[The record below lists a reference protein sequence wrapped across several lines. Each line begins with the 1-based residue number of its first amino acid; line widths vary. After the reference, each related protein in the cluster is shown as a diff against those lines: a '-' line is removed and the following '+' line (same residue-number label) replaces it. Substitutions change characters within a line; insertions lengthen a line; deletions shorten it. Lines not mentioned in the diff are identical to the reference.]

1 MNRSDKSLLA
11 KLRNTQV
18 DDPLSNVR
26 NSLGEVRHA
35 VGNPM
40 SKTEI
45 QLTFVSHFWQN
56 GVGEILP
63 AALPAQ
69 LQTSLPIFL
78 FGLTDFYGGYFK
90 SRNIC
95 QTPLGWN
102 YGGVGAGEPSIGL
115 WGYTRNGGA
124 TITIPIL
131 GDMFFTWV
139 AVVAGVN
146 YRAEINIHCN
156 NVAYGTFLNSFVSD
170 LITIERI
177 RYILPI
183 ANVNQFINPIIFG
196 NQTLFGN
203 VTTDSID
210 PRLYILPSDFQ
221 QQIADI
227 PINLPISKSIM
238 IDFQLDVFCQQVQM
252 VLFVSK
258 VEPLTH
264 RKNKIIRR

>member
-1 MNRSDKSLLA
+1 MNRPDKSLLA
-11 KLRNTQV
+11 KLRNTEV

-45 QLTFVSHFWQN
+45 QIQVTSTFSNIGFGIV
-56 GVGEILP
+56 LP
-63 AALPAQ
+63 AALPIA
-69 LQTSLPIFL
+69 LQTSLPVWL
-78 FGLTDFYGGYFK
+78 FGLTDFYGGFVK
-90 SRNIC
+90 CQNI
-95 QTPLGWN
+95 
-102 YGGVGAGEPSIGL
+102 
-115 WGYTRNGGA
+115 
-124 TITIPIL
+124 IPIKPIWNL
-131 GDMFFTWV
+131 GSAAGGPFIGIVGRDKNVAAFFSPI
-139 AVVAGVN
+139 VN
-146 YRAEINIHCN
+146 NGDLFLIYTALIGAFQAECEIIIHCD

-183 ANVNQFINPIIFG
+183 ANINQFINPIIFG

-227 PINLPISKSIM
+227 PINLPISKSVM
-238 IDFQLDVFCQQVQM
+238 IGFQLDVFCQQVQM
-252 VLFVSK
+252 ILFVSK

-264 RKNKIIRR
+264 RQTKIIRR